1 MHPFFVIC
9 IGVIVVAVLVWMLWG
24 SRAPAEASASADG
37 ELLDPN
43 DSYQMGLLAG
53 LMGGDVVDA
62 AVYQFAL
69 RRFEEIHGRKAN
81 TRDIG
86 TVAGL
91 MSENQSS
98 VTSRTIGP
106 E

>member
-1 MHPFFVIC
+1 MHPIFVIF
-9 IGVIVVAVLVWMLWG
+9 IGVIAVAILIWMFRG
-24 SRAPAEASASADG
+24 SRSAAGSSASVDG

-69 RRFEEIHGRKAN
+69 RRFEEIHGRKAT
-81 TRDIG
+81 TRDVG

-91 MSENQSS
+91 VN
-98 VTSRTIGP
+98 GK
-106 E
+106 